1 MGLLQLIF
9 GELPGTTPVVT
20 EVQPEGMA
28 EGMLVMCPSWS
39 IPSRMTK
46 TLITLQMQL
55 FARFA
60 MQTTLCE
67 IETLCQER

>member
-28 EGMLVMCPSWS
+28 EGMLVM
-39 IPSRMTK
+39 
-46 TLITLQMQL
+46 
-55 FARFA
+55 
-60 MQTTLCE
+60 
-67 IETLCQER
+67 